1 MDSCIFCKII
11 RGEIPSY
18 KVYEDEL
25 VIAILDVNP
34 SSNGH
39 TLVMPKEHFSD
50 VTTTP
55 KNILDHCFEVSQVI
69 AQAHIK
75 QLHATGVNIITN
87 AGKSAGQSVMHFH
100 IHIIPRYENDGL
112 DISLGFP
119 IKKIE
124 NKDMLLLCDSIKKGI

>member
-69 AQAHIK
+69 AQAQIK

-87 AGKSAGQSVMHFH
+87 AGKSAGQSGMHFH
-100 IHIIPRYENDGL
+100 IHVIPRYENDGL

>member
-69 AQAHIK
+69 AQAQIK

-100 IHIIPRYENDGL
+100 IHVIPRYENDGL

>member
-39 TLVMPKEHFSD
+39 TLVMPKEHFND

-69 AQAHIK
+69 AQAQIK

-100 IHIIPRYENDGL
+100 IHVIPRYENDGL

>member
-69 AQAHIK
+69 AQAQIK